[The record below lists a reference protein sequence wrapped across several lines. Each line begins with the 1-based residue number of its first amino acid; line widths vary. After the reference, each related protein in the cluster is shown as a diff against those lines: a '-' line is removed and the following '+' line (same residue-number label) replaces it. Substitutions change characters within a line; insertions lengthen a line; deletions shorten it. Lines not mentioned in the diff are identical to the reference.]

1 MAKPIKFKY
10 NKAKFDEPELEEA
23 WQKAMIS
30 AKKTRLN
37 LNIDKIFWML
47 Y

>member
-1 MAKPIKFKY
+1 MPKPIKFKY

-23 WQKAMIS
+23 WQRAMVS
-30 AKKTRLN
+30 AKKNKT
-37 LNIDKIFWML
+37 KFK